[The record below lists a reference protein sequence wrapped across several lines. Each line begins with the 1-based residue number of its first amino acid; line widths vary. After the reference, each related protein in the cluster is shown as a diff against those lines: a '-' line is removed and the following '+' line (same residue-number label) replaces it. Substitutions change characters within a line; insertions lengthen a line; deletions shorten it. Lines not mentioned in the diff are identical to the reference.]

1 MLGLPPLC
9 LELLDRDGL
18 ALNAERVTMLDRHA
32 GLVREWNGVCSL
44 VSRQEV
50 DRLVDHVA
58 DALSLCRYVRDAGG
72 EEARLVDIGSGGGY
86 PAIPLKVALPEL
98 RLTLVERSVKKAGF
112 LRKACA
118 ALGLIDAEVVSAEFP
133 RQWVPEEADVIT
145 ARAVERPDKV
155 VPEICGA
162 LAEKAVF
169 LCQSAVPQD
178 VAERFH
184 VERIRDAW
192 SEEGLRRGDL
202 SVIRR
207 VSSGSIGPIGRT

>member
-1 MLGLPPLC
+1 MLDLPPLC
-9 LELLDRDGL
+9 RELLDRDGI
-18 ALNAERVTMLDRHA
+18 ALDAAQRVRLERHA
-32 GLVREWNGVCSL
+32 ALVREWNDTCSL
-44 VSRQEV
+44 VSRQDA
-50 DRLVDHVA
+50 DRLMGHMV
-58 DALSLCRYVRDAGG
+58 DALSLCRHVRERGG
-72 EEARLVDIGSGGGY
+72 DEAALVDIGSGGGF
-86 PAIPLKVALPEL
+86 PAIVLMIAMPGL

-118 ALGLIDAEVVSAEFP
+118 ALGLRETAVVSAEFP

-162 LAEKAVF
+162 LPENAVF
-169 LCQSAVPQD
+169 LCQSPIPEGT
-178 VAERFH
+178 AERFH
-184 VERIRDAW
+184 VEHVRDAW

-207 VSSGSIGPIGRT
+207 VSS